1 LNFTVAPVC
10 GAALILGGVVQSW
23 RQLTSRLCGFVAAG
37 FLAAMMLLTVADVTL
52 RAFFNTPLRGTYE
65 LIELLLAGTFFLALP
80 AVFLRDEHIVV
91 DVIDPIAPRAVPVLK
106 RLAGVLAVVLL
117 AAMAWQGWLAAQ
129 DTIAFGDVTADLALP
144 RVLHWIALLVGVIGS
159 TLAAAVMC
167 LRADRRR

>member
-1 LNFTVAPVC
+1 MQ
-10 GAALILGGVVQSW
+10 GW
-23 RQLTSRLCGFVAAG
+23 RQVTARFCGLVAAG
-37 FLAAMMLLTVADVTL
+37 FLAAMMLLSVADVTL

-106 RLAGVLAVVLL
+106 RFAEVLAVVLL
-117 AAMAWQGWLAAQ
+117 AVMAWQGWLAAQ

-144 RVLHWIALLVGVIGS
+144 RVLHWIALLVGVIGAM
-159 TLAAAVMC
+159 LAAAAMFW
-167 LRADRRR
+167 RTDRQR

>member
-1 LNFTVAPVC
+1 
-10 GAALILGGVVQSW
+10 VQGW
-23 RQLTSRLCGFVAAG
+23 RQLTSTLCGLVAAG
-37 FLAAMMLLTVADVTL
+37 FLTAMMLLTVADVTL

-91 DVIDPIAPRAVPVLK
+91 DVVDPIAPRAVQVLK
-106 RLAGVLAVVLL
+106 RFAEVLAVVLL

-129 DTIAFGDVTADLALP
+129 DTIAFGDVTADLGLP
-144 RVLHWIALLVGVIGS
+144 RVLHWIALLVGVVGAM
-159 TLAAAVMC
+159 LAAAAMC